1 MKLNR
6 VALIT
11 GAARGIGLATA
22 EQFSQHGWEVW
33 AVDRTEMEDVPDG
46 ARLRQIDITD
56 SDAVRTV
63 FKELKQEHGQLDA
76 LVNNAAVMITRSIL
90 DTTESDW
97 DLIQRTNLKAVFRGC
112 QVAYPLLE
120 KASGA
125 IVNVSSV
132 HAMATSDNAGAYA
145 ASKGGVLALTRAL
158 ALEFGPRG
166 VRVNAVLPGAV
177 ETDILVLGLER
188 GLVSDESIEG
198 KTAELGRRTAL
209 GRVGKPEEI
218 ARAIF
223 FLADGR
229 QSTYI
234 TGQSLV
240 IDGGALARL
249 SIE

>member
-1 MKLNR
+1 MKR
-6 VALIT
+6 IALIT

-22 EQFSQHGWEVW
+22 AQFSQHEWEVW
-33 AVDRTEMEDVPDG
+33 AVDRDEALDLPDG
-46 ARLRQIDITD
+46 VQFRKVDLTD
-56 SDAVRTV
+56 GKAVENL
-63 FKELKQEHGQLDA
+63 FDELKKERGHLDA
-76 LVNNAAVMITRSIL
+76 LVNNAAIL
-90 DTTESDW
+90 TAKPILETTDSDW
-97 DLIQRTNLKAVFRGC
+97 DLIQRTNLEAVFRAC
-112 QVAYPLLE
+112 KVAYPLLE
-120 KASGA
+120 KTSGA

-132 HAMATSDNAGAYA
+132 HAMATSPNIGAYA

-158 ALEFGPRG
+158 ALEFGPGG

-177 ETDILVLGLER
+177 DTDMLVQGLER
-188 GLVSDESIEG
+188 GLLSDDSIGAQIEALG
-198 KTAELGRRTAL
+198 KRTAL

-218 ARAIF
+218 ASAIR

-229 QSTYI
+229 HSSYI

>member
-22 EQFSQHGWEVW
+22 IEFFQHDWKVW
-33 AVDRTEMEDVPDG
+33 AVDRDETPDLPDRVEFRRVDLTDGKAVEDLFD
-46 ARLRQIDITD
+46 
-56 SDAVRTV
+56 
-63 FKELKQEHGQLDA
+63 ELKKERGQLDA
-76 LVNNAAVMITRSIL
+76 LVNNAAIL
-90 DTTESDW
+90 TAKPILETTDSDW
-97 DLIQRTNLKAVFRGC
+97 DLIQRTNLEAVFRAC
-112 QVAYPLLE
+112 KVAYPLLE

-132 HAMATSDNAGAYA
+132 HAIATFPDLGAYA

-158 ALEFGPRG
+158 ALEFGPGG
-166 VRVNAVLPGAV
+166 VRVNTVLPGAI
-177 ETDILVLGLER
+177 ETDMLVQGLER

-198 KTAELGRRTAL
+198 KIAELGRRTAL

>member
-22 EQFSQHGWEVW
+22 IEFFQHDWKVW
-33 AVDRTEMEDVPDG
+33 AVDRDETPDLPDRVEFRRVDLTDGKAVEDLFDQ
-46 ARLRQIDITD
+46 LR
-56 SDAVRTV
+56 
-63 FKELKQEHGQLDA
+63 KERGQLNA
-76 LVNNAAVMITRSIL
+76 LVNNAAIL
-90 DTTESDW
+90 TAKPILKTTDSDW
-97 DLIQRTNLKAVFRGC
+97 DLIQRTNLGAVFRAC
-112 QVAYPLLE
+112 KLAYPLLE
-120 KASGA
+120 ETSGA

-132 HAMATSDNAGAYA
+132 HALATSPNIGAYA

-158 ALEFGPRG
+158 ALEFGPGG

-177 ETDILVLGLER
+177 ETDMLVLGLDR
-188 GLVSDESIEG
+188 GIDSNESIE
-198 KTAELGRRTAL
+198 AQIEALGRRTAL

-218 ARAIF
+218 AMAIR
-223 FLADGR
+223 FLADGG
-229 QSTYI
+229 QSSYI

>member
-1 MKLNR
+1 
-6 VALIT
+6 
-11 GAARGIGLATA
+11 
-22 EQFSQHGWEVW
+22 
-33 AVDRTEMEDVPDG
+33 
-46 ARLRQIDITD
+46 
-56 SDAVRTV
+56 
-63 FKELKQEHGQLDA
+63 
-76 LVNNAAVMITRSIL
+76 
-90 DTTESDW
+90 
-97 DLIQRTNLKAVFRGC
+97 
-112 QVAYPLLE
+112 
-120 KASGA
+120 
-125 IVNVSSV
+125 
-132 HAMATSDNAGAYA
+132 
-145 ASKGGVLALTRAL
+145 
-158 ALEFGPRG
+158 
-166 VRVNAVLPGAV
+166 
-177 ETDILVLGLER
+177 VLGLER

>member
-1 MKLNR
+1 MKR
-6 VALIT
+6 IALIT

-22 EQFSQHGWEVW
+22 AQFSQHEWEVW
-33 AVDRTEMEDVPDG
+33 AVDRDEAPDLPDSVQFRKADLTDGKAVEDLFD
-46 ARLRQIDITD
+46 
-56 SDAVRTV
+56 
-63 FKELKQEHGQLDA
+63 ELKKEREQLDA
-76 LVNNAAVMITRSIL
+76 LVNNAAIL
-90 DTTESDW
+90 TAKPILETTDSDW
-97 DLIQRTNLKAVFRGC
+97 DLIQRTNLEAVFRAC
-112 QVAYPLLE
+112 KVAYPLLE

-132 HAMATSDNAGAYA
+132 HAMATSPNVGAYA

-158 ALEFGPRG
+158 ALEFGPGG

-177 ETDILVLGLER
+177 DTDMLVQGLER
-188 GLVSDESIEG
+188 GLLSGDSIEAQTETLG
-198 KTAELGRRTAL
+198 KRTAL

-218 ARAIF
+218 ASAIL

-229 QSTYI
+229 QSSYI